1 MCGNS
6 YCQCRRERLK
16 NTVTSSNPSFYKEVL
31 EHISDGVYI
40 LDRDRRIQYWN
51 VGAFRLTGYTAEE
64 LVGHYCPDYRIC
76 DADDRAVAGV
86 GRE

>member
-1 MCGNS
+1 VETS

-16 NTVTSSNPSFYKEVL
+16 NTVTSSNPSFY
-31 EHISDGVYI
+31 SDGVYF

-51 VGAFRLTGYTAEE
+51 QGAFRLTGDKAEE

-76 DADDRAVAGV
+76 DADDRAVAGI